1 MSSLIRRMRLVGFG
15 AAALA
20 AISVAAADPPDSSDK
35 PVPAPSADQKAEV
48 ITTKET
54 PVRTTESFTVRT
66 PAKLPYGVEDVLKL
80 TKAQV
85 SEDIIINFIHNSGT
99 VYALGAQ
106 EIVYL
111 KQEGVTD
118 RVLNAMLEQHK
129 RVGDV
134 AAAQAAAAQAAAS
147 QAAAQAAAQAAQA
160 QSYADAQNYNN
171 YNSGSSTY
179 VIPYSD
185 SYYGYYQP
193 YGYYSPYYS
202 YSYSYPFLPPGRPR
216 PPGGPIGGPGHGMGG
231 GPGMGGGGPGMGG
244 GGPGM
249 GGGPSHGTGGPGMGG
264 GGPSHGPGGPGM
276 SGGHPGGGPGMSGGP
291 SGGPGRG
298 PSGGGGGGRPPGGGG
313 GGPSGGPSGGGGGR
327 PGR

>member
-1 MSSLIRRMRLVGFG
+1 MSSLIRRMRLVAFG

-20 AISVAAADPPDSSDK
+20 AIGVAAADPPDSSDK
-35 PVPAPSADQKAEV
+35 PVPAPSADQKADVV
-48 ITTKET
+48 IPKET
-54 PVRTTESFTVRT
+54 PVRSTESFTVRT

-202 YSYSYPFLPPGRPR
+202 YSYSFPFLPPGRPR
-216 PPGGPIGGPGHGMGG
+216 PPGGPGGPIGGPGHGMGG
-231 GPGMGGGGPGMGG
+231 GPGIGG

-249 GGGPSHGTGGPGMGG
+249 GGGPGHGMGGPGMGG